1 MYPLKLVYG
10 NPYLRSSTA
19 IDNSFYH
26 DYSTGSGMGG
36 NNGRSSIGGYT
47 PPLPSGGSNSG
58 PSNDYSYG
66 DYVSG
71 GGGGTM
77 RPASNLVSTEYVI
90 RQDMLGSSLATH
102 V

>member
-1 MYPLKLVYG
+1 MNLLKLVYG

-19 IDNSFYH
+19 IDSGFYH
-26 DYSTGSGMGG
+26 DYSTAGGLGG
-36 NNGRSSIGGYT
+36 NNGRNSIGGYT
-47 PPLPSGGSNSG
+47 PPLPSGGSG

-66 DYVSG
+66 DYVG

-77 RPASNLVSTEYVI
+77 RPAANLVSTEYVI